1 MGAIFISYT
10 GRDPEG
16 DAWADRL
23 AGWFQ
28 EWNYGYFRDRHP
40 GQGVKAGDDWRA
52 SLNRHLSRAQVV
64 ISLCSPSYELS
75 SWCMWELAAA
85 EERGKWVIPIQLGQQ
100 EVPSLLGHRQV
111 IRVANA
117 RQPTASQLA
126 EVKERLAGVLRVQ
139 LDWRMLQPW
148 DPSRSPYPGLLAFEA
163 EQAPVFFGQDK
174 AIEKLGERLASLAQP
189 ARRRKL
195 LWRASWTGCRP
206 TPRGRCCW

>member
-23 AGWFQ
+23 VGWFQ
-28 EWNYGYFRDRHP
+28 EWNYGYFRDKHP

-85 EERGKWVIPIQLGQQ
+85 EERGKWVIPIQLGPQ
-100 EVPSLLGHRQV
+100 EVP
-111 IRVANA
+111 
-117 RQPTASQLA
+117 
-126 EVKERLAGVLRVQ
+126 
-139 LDWRMLQPW
+139 D
-148 DPSRSPYPGLLAFEA
+148 
-163 EQAPVFFGQDK
+163 
-174 AIEKLGERLASLAQP
+174 
-189 ARRRKL
+189 RK
-195 LWRASWTGCRP
+195 SVV
-206 TPRGRCCW
+206 